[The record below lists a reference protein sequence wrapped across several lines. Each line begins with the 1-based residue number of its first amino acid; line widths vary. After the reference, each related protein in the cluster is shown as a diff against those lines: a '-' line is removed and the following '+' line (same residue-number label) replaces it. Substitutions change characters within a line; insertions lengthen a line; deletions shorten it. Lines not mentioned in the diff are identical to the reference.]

1 MRTRLD
7 HSADES
13 RIEQVILQRL
23 EKALV
28 LEFRA
33 SQALFAI
40 TKTERLLL
48 VNRDFNPIARL
59 MEQKEACLVELKQ
72 WMDERRVLVRELR
85 KRQTQETSFLP
96 FDQFLCQIEPAA
108 AQRLIQLESGV
119 QTLLEQTKSL
129 IEGNQALAQAI
140 QVSSSN
146 SPTSLPQNPHD
157 SDCFLAREILPA
169 QV

>member
-1 MRTRLD
+1 MRTHVD
-7 HSADES
+7 HSAAGNS
-13 RIEQVILQRL
+13 SKQVILQRL

-40 TKTERLLL
+40 TKTERIYL

-59 MEQKEACLVELKQ
+59 IEQKEACLVEL
-72 WMDERRVLVRELR
+72 ERLMEERQSLVRELR
-85 KRQTQETSFLP
+85 KRQTQETSSLP
-96 FDQFLCQIEPAA
+96 FDQFLIQLEPAA
-108 AQRLIQLESGV
+108 SQRFIQLESGI

-140 QVSSSN
+140 QVSSLNTPACFPQIQKDPDCYLSRRIQ
-146 SPTSLPQNPHD
+146 PT
-157 SDCFLAREILPA
+157 